1 MTTVPRMRL
10 APPTSSQPTSVTRD
24 LRTVSDALD
33 AAVPAKHADNLLLGT
48 WNIRALSAL
57 TDKWDARED
66 DSPKRDWHAVACL
79 AEVVSRFDVVA
90 VQELRRDT
98 TAMHALLMW
107 LGAGWEVI
115 VSDVTEGDAGNGERL
130 SYIYDARRVRPSG
143 LVGEIVLPPTAAGA
157 VRQFARSPYVASFER
172 ERTEF
177 VLATVHVLW
186 GDSATDRLPEIEA
199 FADWMSDWARRP
211 REWNENL
218 MVLGDFNLDRL
229 GDPLFEAFT
238 STGLWPPAE
247 LNHVPRTVFGNDNDK
262 HFYDQIAWFSKPS
275 GESLLHSLDYT
286 GRAGSFDFVPHAFT
300 GLTRA
305 QQSWRMSDHYPLWA
319 EFSVA
324 S

>member
-1 MTTVPRMRL
+1 MPSMHLDLPATPPPQAVSRDVRRL
-10 APPTSSQPTSVTRD
+10 A
-24 LRTVSDALD
+24 DALD
-33 AAVPAKHADNLLLGT
+33 AEVPAKTAHNLLLGT

-57 TDKWDARED
+57 TDKWDAGED

-79 AEVVSRFDVVA
+79 AEVISRFDIVA

-98 TAMHALLMW
+98 TAMHAVLLR
-107 LGAGWEVI
+107 LGNGWEVI

-130 SYIYDARRVRPSG
+130 SYFYDASRVRPSG
-143 LVGEIVLPPTAAGA
+143 LVGEIVLPPTAGGA
-157 VRQFARSPYVASFER
+157 ADQFARTPYVASFER

-177 VLATVHVLW
+177 VLATVHVVW
-186 GDSATDRLPEIEA
+186 GSGAGERLPEIEA

-247 LNHVPRTVFGNDNDK
+247 LNSVPRTVFGNDSNK
-262 HFYDQIAWFSKPS
+262 HFYDQIAWFSEPS
-275 GESLLHSLDYT
+275 GGSVLHSMDYT
-286 GRAGSFDFVPHAFT
+286 GRAGSFDFLPHTFS

-324 S
+324 A